1 MIYLLLRPSAR
12 TRENAVALLI
22 VLAFVVLLAG
32 LTVAYLSRTGTDR
45 QIAHTSFN
53 DAKSDQ
59 LARSA
64 LDVIVGDLKEEL
76 VDGSTSFTYA
86 GSSISY
92 VPSSNGNVIPMRS
105 GAPGAGET
113 PIPNLVRRSIR
124 SDPIPPPGIGSRA
137 SSVNSAADV
146 SSNGRSISLARWNA
160 HYLVPKINTSNDA
173 SDPVTSFAAPDWV
186 LVSRNGP
193 AVQANIG
200 SGTTALNNPLGT
212 NTNYI
217 IGRYAYAMYD
227 ESGLLDINVAG
238 FPSPTP
244 TPITNQGRKGIVAFA
259 DLTALP
265 TTGSSFVSNTAINR
279 MIGWRNYATVQPSG
293 TFPSFT
299 FTSAAT
305 SNFITYFLDTNRDFR
320 TAATTVNG
328 NRTDQNF
335 ISRAQLIK
343 LRADISASVNMLQY
357 LGTFSREQN
366 RPTWRLSPTDPL
378 TARFAIGKLAEVVPN
393 PSDAGAVRNDFGLK
407 WNSDHWEYWGVAG
420 TAEQSTIPAIAASP
434 APDFFQLLSYG
445 RSNASIAETLTIG
458 ASIID
463 QYDADNTTTVIEYAG
478 SSPAPRAYGM
488 EALASPTPSPAPSP
502 PAGAVILNRPFRNV
516 GELGYA
522 YKTTTTTLDFKTS
535 NTDAGLLDLFTYNT
549 ATVRS
554 GIVNLNTR
562 NSSVI
567 AAIIKGALP
576 TETLTS
582 GITNAQATS
591 AATSIVNATTTQP
604 AAGRSDVARLASAPT
619 NSPFT
624 TNEENRE
631 TISRTLAEVGQT
643 RTWGLL
649 IDVVAQSGRYPPTAS
664 TLSDFVVEGEKR
676 YWLHVAIDRFT
687 GEVIDQQL
695 EEVFE

>member
-1 MIYLLLRPSAR
+1 
-12 TRENAVALLI
+12 
-22 VLAFVVLLAG
+22 
-32 LTVAYLSRTGTDR
+32 
-45 QIAHTSFN
+45 
-53 DAKSDQ
+53 
-59 LARSA
+59 
-64 LDVIVGDLKEEL
+64 
-76 VDGSTSFTYA
+76 
-86 GSSISY
+86 
-92 VPSSNGNVIPMRS
+92 
-105 GAPGAGET
+105 
-113 PIPNLVRRSIR
+113 
-124 SDPIPPPGIGSRA
+124 
-137 SSVNSAADV
+137 
-146 SSNGRSISLARWNA
+146 
-160 HYLVPKINTSNDA
+160 
-173 SDPVTSFAAPDWV
+173 
-186 LVSRNGP
+186 
-193 AVQANIG
+193 
-200 SGTTALNNPLGT
+200 
-212 NTNYI
+212 
-217 IGRYAYAMYD
+217 
-227 ESGLLDINVAG
+227 
-238 FPSPTP
+238 
-244 TPITNQGRKGIVAFA
+244 
-259 DLTALP
+259 
-265 TTGSSFVSNTAINR
+265 
-279 MIGWRNYATVQPSG
+279 
-293 TFPSFT
+293 
-299 FTSAAT
+299 
-305 SNFITYFLDTNRDFR
+305 
-320 TAATTVNG
+320 
-328 NRTDQNF
+328 
-335 ISRAQLIK
+335 
-343 LRADISASVNMLQY
+343 
-357 LGTFSREQN
+357 
-366 RPTWRLSPTDPL
+366 
-378 TARFAIGKLAEVVPN
+378 
-393 PSDAGAVRNDFGLK
+393 
-407 WNSDHWEYWGVAG
+407 
-420 TAEQSTIPAIAASP
+420 
-434 APDFFQLLSYG
+434 
-445 RSNASIAETLTIG
+445 
-458 ASIID
+458 
-463 QYDADNTTTVIEYAG
+463 
-478 SSPAPRAYGM
+478 M

-502 PAGAVILNRPFRNV
+502 PAGAVILNRRFRNV